1 MKNNSILIISNSQE
15 IGAQISDKIKLLRE
29 CDTIRVVSFLESI
42 SVLNSTQP
50 SLMIVYCGKTDSTG
64 IIKEV
69 RSISSLDK
77 VPIIFVLDSLVEDI
91 LFYAFDNGIDDFFF
105 LTDPDSLILMRIFL
119 TLQKSVMYKQAE
131 INNQIMVS
139 AKIIDSQTGIYTKE
153 YVQTVFRHF
162 FSKSIEENAED
173 TVFMYIKPMP
183 LDKKRINLPK
193 IANVIR
199 KTVRGNDIVAYG
211 KGIGFY
217 LILYSAGADG
227 AKSFAQRVKNAL
239 SNDCLVYINAADVST
254 SFEETEQV
262 LYLGM
267 KNQLEAGE
275 FFSYISDLKK
285 FIPVSE
291 IVVKDENGKKFDDFK
306 KEFFTSFEKMVAPVF
321 YQMQSSYSE
330 KLPEAE
336 IKFNINETESN
347 FSIKKDSYT
356 SELLIT
362 YPTYIKLIMDIK
374 HFAQDE
380 KPVIRRLTF
389 DFEDFSEEKLSSILT
404 DVINEFIQRI
414 NYDLMKQPE

>member
-1 MKNNSILIISNSQE
+1 MKNNSILIISNNSE
-15 IGAQISDKIKLLRE
+15 IGAKISDKIKLLRE
-29 CDTIRVVSFLESI
+29 CDTIKVVSFLESI

-50 SLMIVYCGKTDSTG
+50 TLMIIYCGKTDSTG

-69 RSISSLDK
+69 RSIPALDK
-77 VPIIFVLDSLVEDI
+77 VPIIFVMDSLVEDI

-105 LTDPDSLILMRIFL
+105 LTDPDSIILMRIFL

-139 AKIIDSQTGIYTKE
+139 AKIIDSQTGLYSKD

-173 TVFMYIKPMP
+173 TVFMYVKPMP
-183 LDKKRINLPK
+183 LDKKRINISK
-193 IANVIR
+193 IANVIK
-199 KTVRGNDIVAYG
+199 KTVRGNDIVAFG

-217 LILYSAGADG
+217 LILYSAGLKG
-227 AKSFAQRVKNAL
+227 SKSLAQRIQNVLA
-239 SNDCLVYINAADVST
+239 NDCKLYINATEVTT
-254 SFEETEQV
+254 SFEEMEQA

-267 KNQLEAGE
+267 KNQIELGE
-275 FFSYISDLKK
+275 KFNYINDLKK

-291 IVVKDENGKKFDDFK
+291 IVIKDENGKTFDDFK
-306 KEFFTSFEKMVAPVF
+306 KEFFASFEKIVAPVF

-347 FSIKKDSYT
+347 FSIKKDSFT
-356 SELLIT
+356 SELVIT

-374 HFAQDE
+374 HFAKDE
-380 KPVIRRLTF
+380 KPLIRRITF
-389 DFEDFSEEKLSSILT
+389 DFEDFSEEKLTSILT
-404 DVINEFIQRI
+404 DVINEFTQRI
-414 NYDLMKQPE
+414 NLDLMKQPE